1 MIDFLKKDSDL
12 WGELKKKCRPTK
24 DMLKNMVDIM
34 CDISKCMLLK
44 SKYNIT
50 KGKMNLFNLGNIIEV
65 YIIWL

>member
-1 MIDFLKKDSDL
+1 
-12 WGELKKKCRPTK
+12 
-24 DMLKNMVDIM
+24 MLKNMVDIM

-50 KGKMNLFNLGNIIEV
+50 KGKMNLFNLGNITQV